1 MMDNLS
7 IDHIVLTVSN
17 IDKTCEFYSTV
28 MDMEVISFNN
38 GRKALKFGIQKINL
52 HEKGNEFD
60 PKAAVPMPGSADICF
75 ITKTPIEEVI
85 KKIEDNGIN
94 ILEGPILRTGAAGP
108 INSIYIRDPD
118 GNLIEISNKAE

>member
-60 PKAAVPMPGSADICF
+60 PKAAVPMPGSADMCF
-75 ITKTPIEEVI
+75 ITKTPIEEI
-85 KKIEDNGIN
+85 IIKIEDNGIN